1 MLVNIDLWGSDIGYD
16 SNIHSWEECG
26 QKCLLRSDCDSF
38 TWNSRNKLCIK
49 KRGVPAQRG
58 YEGAFSGTAECLK
71 SSSVSSTIVSDT
83 TTTTGTIVTTS
94 TTGIT
99 TGSDVCRTGWT
110 EYDNSCYKVFTDK
123 VSPDSAY
130 YLT

>member
-16 SNIHSWEECG
+16 SNIQSWEECG

-38 TWNSRNKLCIK
+38 TWNSRSKRCIK

-94 TTGIT
+94 TTGIIS
-99 TGSDVCRTGWT
+99 GL
-110 EYDNSCYKVFTDK
+110 
-123 VSPDSAY
+123 
-130 YLT
+130 YLTSGFFQYNFDHIKLGCQRMINNFFFNF